1 MTDKVCEF
9 LKGDEVKKFV
19 DSMETFIFDC
29 DGVLWNGIG
38 VIDGA
43 VEVLH
48 ELRKLGKRVFFVTNN
63 SSKSREDYAK
73 KFENFGIKVSKD
85 EIYGTSYA
93 VAYYLKEI
101 LKFDKKV
108 FTIGTTGMIQE
119 LDELGIPHT
128 GSGPDLSTGGYNI
141 KEWTNLPLD
150 PEVGA
155 VVCGFDEHFSYHKL
169 IKAASYLAKD
179 TCLFIAT
186 NCDDRFP
193 FNSTDIVIPG
203 TGCLVISVE
212 AAARR
217 KAKVVGKPER
227 IMFDCINSRHNIDPS
242 KACMIGDRL
251 NTDILFGNNCGL
263 KTILVLTGISSLEDV
278 KLCQDSNDAHNRDCI
293 PDFYISSIDALRL
306 PLNPSKYVKYQ

>member
-1 MTDKVCEF
+1 MADKSCKLLEGEE
-9 LKGDEVKKFV
+9 LNKFV
-19 DSMETFIFDC
+19 DCMDTFIFDC
-29 DGVLWNGIG
+29 DGVLWNEVG

-43 VEVLH
+43 VEVLQ
-48 ELRKLGKRVFFVTNN
+48 ELRKLGKKVFFVTNN
-63 SSKSREDYAK
+63 SSRSREDYANK
-73 KFENFGIKVSKD
+73 LEKFGIKVSKD

-101 LKFDKKV
+101 IKFDKKV
-108 FTIGTTGMIQE
+108 YTIGTTGMIAE
-119 LDELGIPHT
+119 LDALGIPHT
-128 GSGPDLSTGGYNI
+128 GSGPDQSTGGYNV
-141 KEWTNLPLD
+141 KEWTYLTLD

-179 TCLFIAT
+179 SCLFIAT

-193 FNSTDIVIPG
+193 FKSNDIVIPG
-203 TGCLVISVE
+203 TGCFVVSVE

-217 KAKVVGKPER
+217 KAKVIGKPER
-227 IMFDCINSRHNIDPS
+227 IMFDCINLRHNIDPS

-263 KTILVLTGISSLEDV
+263 KTVLVLTGISSLEDV
-278 KLCQDSNDAHNRDCI
+278 EKCQASSDSNDRNSI
-293 PDFYISSIDALRL
+293 PDFYMSSIEAFKL
-306 PLNPSKYVKYQ
+306 PLFDSSR